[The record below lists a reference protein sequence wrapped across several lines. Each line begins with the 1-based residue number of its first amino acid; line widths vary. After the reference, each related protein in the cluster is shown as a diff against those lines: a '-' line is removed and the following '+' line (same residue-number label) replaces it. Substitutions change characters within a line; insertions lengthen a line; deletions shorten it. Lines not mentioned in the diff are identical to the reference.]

1 MRKGNDGGA
10 GFELKELS
18 PEGVA
23 AALLKAERYRLL
35 NEPWQAESIC
45 RDILRAEPEHEQ
57 ALVTLVLAISDQF
70 RTEGAQR
77 MEEARQV
84 LAQLKGD
91 YKRAYYSGILWERR
105 ATAQLTQHTN
115 AAGHIAYDGLRRAM
129 EYYEQAERS
138 RPAGNDEALLRWNTC
153 ARLIMS
159 HPQVRPL
166 PEESRADQLE

>member
-1 MRKGNDGGA
+1 MTDDTE
-10 GFELKELS
+10 FPLKALS
-18 PEGVA
+18 REGIP
-23 AALLKAERYRLL
+23 AALQKAERYRLL

-45 RDILRAEPEHEQ
+45 RDILRTEEQHEQ
-57 ALVTLVLAISDQF
+57 ALVTLVLAITDQF

-84 LAQLKGD
+84 IAQMKD
-91 YKRAYYSGILWERR
+91 EYKRAYYSGIVWERR
-105 ATAQLTQHTN
+105 ATAQLTQHTR

-129 EYYEQAERS
+129 EFYEQAERI

-166 PEESRADQLE
+166 LQETTTDQLE

>member
-1 MRKGNDGGA
+1 MSDETV
-10 GFELKELS
+10 FSLKVLS
-18 PEGVA
+18 PEGIA
-23 AALLKAERYRLL
+23 TALQKAERYRLL

-45 RDILRAEPEHEQ
+45 RDILRAEGQHEQ

-84 LAQLKGD
+84 LGQIRDD
-91 YKRAYYSGILWERR
+91 YKRAYYAGILWERR
-105 ATAQLTQHTN
+105 ATAQLTQHTS

-129 EYYEQAERS
+129 EFYEEAERI

-166 PEESRADQLE
+166 PQETTADQLE